1 MLMGLHL
8 NFCLGP
14 CICWCS
20 SKEPV
25 CQWRRRER
33 HEFNP
38 WVRKI
43 PGGRNGNPFQY
54 TCLEKPMDRGAWQA
68 TVHGVSKSQTWL
80 NSRTHKHTYS
90 YTHTHTPHILGG
102 DLICLTGTGW
112 GRAEKTPQFHLPSP
126 TSHCQAHSYL
136 LQSLEPLWLISSD
149 YAWCHEQKGLHQ
161 GRNGAY
167 FSYIQEPKPR
177 EPEVAG
183 PARYWNTRVISQ

>member
-33 HEFNP
+33 HVFNP

-43 PGGRNGNPFQY
+43 PGGRNGNPLQY
-54 TCLEKPMDRGAWQA
+54 TCLEKPWTEKPGKLQSMG
-68 TVHGVSKSQTWL
+68 SQRVRHDW
-80 NSRTHKHTYS
+80 THAHTN
-90 YTHTHTPHILGG
+90 THTHTHTYTPHIFGG

-112 GRAEKTPQFHLPSP
+112 RKAENTPQFHLPSP

-149 YAWCHEQKGLHQ
+149 YTWCHEQKGLHQ

-183 PARYWNTRVISQ
+183 PAQYWNTTVISQ